1 MIFTNFNFFF
11 SQKKKE
17 IMNSDTQTNNPFQID
32 ESDLWTLFFCFVL
45 TIIVIMVSV
54 ILFTKKLPPEVES
67 TEEDV
72 EKEDK
77 TEIPLPKSSNANSLR
92 AYNFAMTMLM
102 LTGAVFFIF
111 SSKSRKEI
119 TYFDFIL
126 RMFFLF
132 WFVSSFVLSI
142 RTLFSKF
149 LTSKLLEWFL
159 FFINIGF
166 LSVYFYKLKKSH
178 GKNQTSSSNAI
189 DRTVNRNG
197 DHVSQD
203 STSSFTLDKAVED
216 NTSLNAISPSQSN
229 KSGSTVTKTSCSSK
243 MIKNIFMLSK
253 NQKIFAF
260 LFIGFC
266 FVYLEF
272 VINIYAWKLGYGRN
286 DDEANPQ
293 LGLMFM
299 IFQIIWFLIYICLC
313 FMIAYF
319 YNNKDFDNPI
329 LEFVG
334 RLVTV
339 L

>member
-1 MIFTNFNFFF
+1 
-11 SQKKKE
+11 
-17 IMNSDTQTNNPFQID
+17 MNSDTQTNNPFQID
-32 ESDLWTLFFCFVL
+32 ESDLWTVFFCFVL
-45 TIIVIMVSV
+45 TIIVITVSV

-102 LTGAVFFIF
+102 LPGAVCFIF

-159 FFINIGF
+159 FFINIGVLF
-166 LSVYFYKLKKSH
+166 VYAYKLKKSS
-178 GKNQTSSSNAI
+178 GKKQISVLSASDHKTGSRNTDDIDITQHSSSES
-189 DRTVNRNG
+189 DV
-197 DHVSQD
+197 DQD
-203 STSSFTLDKAVED
+203 LESKSDGGSTHSS
-216 NTSLNAISPSQSN
+216 
-229 KSGSTVTKTSCSSK
+229 KSGIKVTKTLCSSK

-260 LFIGFC
+260 LFIGVC

-272 VINIYAWKLGYGRN
+272 VINFYAWKLGYGRN
-286 DDEANPQ
+286 DDEANPK

-299 IFQIIWFLIYICLC
+299 IFQIIWFFIYLCLC
-313 FMIAYF
+313 FMIGYF
-319 YNNKDFDNPI
+319 YNHKSNIIDFGNPI
-329 LEFVG
+329 LEVFERV
-334 RLVTV
+334 VTV